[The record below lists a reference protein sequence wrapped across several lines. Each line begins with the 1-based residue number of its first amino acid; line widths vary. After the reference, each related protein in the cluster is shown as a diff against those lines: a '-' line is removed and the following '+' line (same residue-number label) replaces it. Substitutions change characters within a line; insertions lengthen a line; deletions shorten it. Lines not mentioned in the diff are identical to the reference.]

1 VTKPAR
7 AEYTEAVRLRYVTAA
22 REMKSRILDEY
33 CRTLQCH
40 RKAAIRVLGRV
51 PQRRRRPGRRV
62 QYDRRVVPILERIW
76 QISDRLCGKLLVAAL
91 PTLVPALERHGM
103 QGGPE
108 HRRQLLT
115 LSPATID
122 RLLRPSR
129 TRLGRQ
135 PYRTSLAAHALKQ
148 QIPIRTWG
156 DWAGSAP
163 GAVQGDLVLH
173 CGESTEGFHL
183 SSLVAVDVASGW
195 IELEPIW
202 GVGAV
207 RVGAGVEHIHRRL
220 PVPLREWHTDNGSEF
235 VNGALLRYCRR
246 QGIRVTRGRQY
257 RKNDQAWV
265 ELRNWL
271 AVRRLVGRDRY
282 SSHVAF
288 GLLQRLYALLRVQ
301 LNFFRPF
308 RKVLHTRRVGSQRVR
323 RYDAAQTPLSA
334 LASHRKPLRRAARCA
349 RGRVS
354 RRRSRTA
361 CHPNWR
367 YSRAALE
374 VWRPAA
380 NSRISGNPIVRH
392 RRRLPVTPSAE
403 ASRGAS
409 TGPTRPG
416 RLEPPDRHIDDPLT
430 AELLSPRPSASAR
443 FPGG

>member
-1 VTKPAR
+1 MPQPSLMR
-7 AEYTEAVRLRYVTAA
+7 RRGAA
-22 REMKSRILDEY
+22 RSGGCALRFS
-33 CRTLQCH
+33 
-40 RKAAIRVLGRV
+40 AS
-51 PQRRRRPGRRV
+51 RRR
-62 QYDRRVVPILERIW
+62 
-76 QISDRLCGKLLVAAL
+76 
-91 PTLVPALERHGM
+91 
-103 QGGPE
+103 
-108 HRRQLLT
+108 
-115 LSPATID
+115 
-122 RLLRPSR
+122 SR
-129 TRLGRQ
+129 TSCGAWPSSSASWRRRGPRSLPVSRRRSMTEIEPAMPSPEEVHEFFAGLGIKHI
-135 PYRTSLAAHALKQ
+135 PNLDKQ
-148 QIPIRTWG
+148 STVSQTARSEKRGAKGEVCAPPR
-156 DWAGSAP
+156 AP

-183 SSLVAVDVASGW
+183 SNLVVVDVASGW

-246 QGIRVTRGRQY
+246 HGIRVTRDRQY

-265 ELRNWL
+265 ELRNLL

-380 NSRISGNPIVRH
+380 NSRISG
-392 RRRLPVTPSAE
+392 
-403 ASRGAS
+403 
-409 TGPTRPG
+409 
-416 RLEPPDRHIDDPLT
+416 
-430 AELLSPRPSASAR
+430 
-443 FPGG
+443 